1 MFGNTILFFTSF
13 LGLLCTLFI
22 FEKSKKKEKST
33 INKYLFI
40 IIAITSIRF
49 LFHAISLS
57 YPKLDIKIWVTF
69 LDVTIIILMPC
80 FYLYFKN
87 IIYEDRFVIGN
98 LFHFIAPFIL
108 CCLFLI
114 SIIVNQLYTNL
125 IRKLFFFTGIAFY
138 LIYAYV
144 GYVMLKKSIWNRETD
159 IRVIQKQNQIIKNWS
174 IFLYTS
180 FVAILLIRIITS
192 IISNNPGSF
201 NNDYLWIT
209 ALVWLCIFVK
219 IILNPEILYGY
230 NTLNK
235 TIDASTEKVILNSVW
250 KIEGTVLPINS
261 DKDIKLEDKVKTLLL
276 GYLHQIEELSFH
288 TQAFRNPDL
297 SIDDI
302 GEALK
307 IPTSHLHFIFKYHC
321 NESFT
326 DYKKI
331 VRVHDATK
339 LLEGGYLKFNK
350 IEALSTK
357 VGFSSY
363 NTFSIAFKNITGVTT
378 LEYLKRL

>member
-1 MFGNTILFFTSF
+1 
-13 LGLLCTLFI
+13 
-22 FEKSKKKEKST
+22 
-33 INKYLFI
+33 
-40 IIAITSIRF
+40 
-49 LFHAISLS
+49 
-57 YPKLDIKIWVTF
+57 
-69 LDVTIIILMPC
+69 
-80 FYLYFKN
+80 
-87 IIYEDRFVIGN
+87 
-98 LFHFIAPFIL
+98 
-108 CCLFLI
+108 
-114 SIIVNQLYTNL
+114 
-125 IRKLFFFTGIAFY
+125 
-138 LIYAYV
+138 
-144 GYVMLKKSIWNRETD
+144 MLKKSIWNRETD